1 MPITPVFE
9 QPPVTAHTR
18 GIDWTDVLADLV
30 EHPDEWARVDGPFPN
45 DKKGHSN
52 AGNHGK
58 SLRTWAERADTQVE
72 TRKAVKD
79 DEVWVY
85 ARTVEEATPTPAPT
99 PATAKKP
106 AVAAVPDPP
115 VKLTIGQAAA
125 LNTLTGSDTATE
137 SNRTDHTAGLVHW
150 QPLNALVRKGL
161 VEVVGWNGT
170 GRVVALTDTGREV
183 LT

>member
-9 QPPVTAHTR
+9 QPPVTARRTG
-18 GIDWTDVLADLV
+18 GIDWTEVLAALT

-58 SLRTWAERADTQVE
+58 SLRTWADRADTQVE

-85 ARTVEEATPTPAPT
+85 ARTVDDAAPTPAPAPT
-99 PATAKKP
+99 PAKKP
-106 AVAAVPDPP
+106 PVAAVPNPNPATPNAGGDFDGGDHHCDTCGAEFRTNTR
-115 VKLTIGQAAA
+115 LRQHQA
-125 LNTLTGSDTATE
+125 
-137 SNRTDHTAGLVHW
+137 
-150 QPLNALVRKGL
+150 NAHR
-161 VEVVGWNGT
+161 
-170 GRVVALTDTGREV
+170 AS
-183 LT
+183 